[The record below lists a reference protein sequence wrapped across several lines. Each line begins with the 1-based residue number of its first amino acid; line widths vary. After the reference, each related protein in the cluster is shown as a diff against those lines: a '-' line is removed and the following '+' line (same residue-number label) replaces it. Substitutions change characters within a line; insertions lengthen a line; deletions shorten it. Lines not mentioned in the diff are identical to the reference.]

1 LDFRAQLYTGE
12 HFSDH
17 EIRNV
22 YATFFDD
29 KFNIDKDLILL
40 QIFENWSFPDEKSY
54 KIFKSKK
61 LKKIK
66 SYVIPKSSISE
77 KVLNGQKVYSSE
89 VFLDDFN
96 INFEDLISSFDI
108 DPILFLIKNYK
119 DNPVYKE
126 LKSKNGAID
135 LNKKTKLDSSVDYC
149 LPSIYKTEELVFL
162 KPEDIG
168 VSIHLIEEYV
178 DLDYFNS
185 YEEAVVYKF
194 VEILYETN
202 DSEEET
208 KYKNN
213 DYDDNEYGY
222 NEDNYSNDVESY
234 IYKYNLENIDEL
246 KYSFFL
252 SLGVVLANVDSEFSD
267 SEKSL
272 IKELLSKEL
281 STTRTNKLIQ
291 TVEAK
296 FENNELIISQLVK
309 DINISLLQWEIIELV
324 NNLYALISVDGV
336 ASIQELDF
344 IDKITESLH
353 IDFQYKNEIK
363 TKQLLNVEIED
374 DNSSF
379 AILDVDFKAPDYI
392 QIQQAEDGIIK
403 WNGRLNTLT
412 DPKERTYAQNLIN
425 KYSEFIKQS
434 RSSKSTN
441 KSEKKPSSN
450 LSKNDSK
457 WDLLEPLDF
466 PLPSKSTS
474 QEVNKI
480 RKQYPR
486 HRARWSISEEEILN
500 KLYKENY
507 TISQIASGLER
518 TDDAIENKLEKLK
531 LI

>member
-1 LDFRAQLYTGE
+1 MDFTATLYTGE
-12 HFSDH
+12 QFSDN

-22 YATFFDD
+22 YATFCND
-29 KFNIDKDLILL
+29 KFNIDKDLIVL
-40 QIFENWSFPDEKSY
+40 QIFQNWTYPDEKSY

-66 SYVIPKSSISE
+66 SYVIPKSSIS
-77 KVLNGQKVYSSE
+77 KNVSNGYEVYFSE

-96 INFEDLISSFDI
+96 INFEDLISNPDI
-108 DPILFLIKNYK
+108 SPILFLIKNYK
-119 DNPVYKE
+119 NNPVYKE

-135 LNKKTKLDSSVDYC
+135 LNKNLDYSFDYC
-149 LPSIYKTEELVFL
+149 LTTLYQTEKLAFI

-168 VSIHLIEEYV
+168 LSTHLIEEYV

-185 YEEAVVYKF
+185 YEEAVINEF
-194 VEILYETN
+194 VATISKTN

-208 KYKNN
+208 KYNDN
-213 DYDDNEYGY
+213 DYDY
-222 NEDNYSNDVESY
+222 NEDNYSNDVQSY

-272 IKELLSKEL
+272 IKEILSKEL
-281 STTRTNKLIQ
+281 PTTRTNKLIQ
-291 TVEAK
+291 TVETK

-324 NNLYALISVDGV
+324 NNLYALIAVDGV

-344 IDKITESLH
+344 LEKISESLH

-363 TKQLLNVEIED
+363 TKQLLDVEIED

-434 RSSKSTN
+434 KPSKSTN

-457 WDLLEPLDF
+457 WDLLEPIDF

-486 HRARWSISEEEILN
+486 HRARWSISEEEMLI
-500 KLYKENY
+500 KLYMENY
-507 TISQIASGLER
+507 TISQIASGLQR
-518 TDDAIENKLEKLK
+518 TDDAIENRLDKLK